1 MLSRCAVCK
10 KTWRIKAFPR
20 SASGWDTYLQG
31 LAENTSA
38 REIEHLYEAEKAWKK
53 KDEMLKI

>member
-20 SASGWDTYLQG
+20 SASADTYLQG

-38 REIEHLYEAEKAWKK
+38 REIEHLYEAEKHGKRK
-53 KDEMLKI
+53 MKC